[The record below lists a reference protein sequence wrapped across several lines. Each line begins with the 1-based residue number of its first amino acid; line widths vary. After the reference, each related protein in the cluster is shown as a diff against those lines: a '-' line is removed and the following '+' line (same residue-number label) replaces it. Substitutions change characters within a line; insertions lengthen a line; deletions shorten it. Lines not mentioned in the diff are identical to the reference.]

1 MVAAL
6 RRVGVLL
13 VWHAAAIIRVLGHL
27 KENDVRAHE
36 KCIFIKNRMRNDRQ
50 QLLAACCTQLAVP
63 LRYFLNIRLSCHHS
77 ARPSLSLPLSALHSR
92 VLRKSHKSQCVDYAI
107 FMFAFARA
115 AHKKADNNALHLAVA
130 AARTDSGNK
139 GE

>member
-1 MVAAL
+1 MTDNNSLPHVARSWQFLCVISLTFACP
-6 RRVGVLL
+6 
-13 VWHAAAIIRVLGHL
+13 AI
-27 KENDVRAHE
+27 
-36 KCIFIKNRMRNDRQ
+36 
-50 QLLAACCTQLAVP
+50 TQLAP
-63 LRYFLNIRLSCHHS
+63 L
-77 ARPSLSLPLSALHSR
+77 SLSLSR

-115 AHKKADNNALHLAVA
+115 AHKKADNNALHLAA

>member
-1 MVAAL
+1 
-6 RRVGVLL
+6 
-13 VWHAAAIIRVLGHL
+13 
-27 KENDVRAHE
+27 
-36 KCIFIKNRMRNDRQ
+36 MRNDR

-77 ARPSLSLPLSALHSR
+77 APSLSLSLSALASR

-115 AHKKADNNALHLAVA
+115 AHKKKADNNALHLAAAA
-130 AARTDSGNK
+130 AARTDSSNK